1 MEKELV
7 SIIMPSYNSAQF
19 IGRSIDSVLAQNY
32 NNWELLIQD
41 DCSTDNTLD
50 IIKEY
55 AAKDK
60 RIKYEVNP
68 KNSGA
73 AITRN
78 NAIARAKGVW
88 LAYLDSD
95 DLWVPN
101 KLEKQLRFMNEK
113 QCSAC
118 FSRYEHIDTEGN
130 SLGVQAK
137 VKKKVSHTDLLIH
150 DWFGCLTLIYKQ
162 DLNHKIYGA
171 DVSKANDYALFLE
184 VMKNIDYAA
193 GLDECLAMYRIRKGS
208 VSRNKFKKAKPY
220 IHVLQTV
227 EKKNVL
233 MSWFLLGTHMFV
245 KTFFKYK
252 KVSQEESIVNNK

>member
-1 MEKELV
+1 MSELV
-7 SIIMPSYNSAQF
+7 SIIMPSYNCERF
-19 IGRSIDSVLAQNY
+19 IRQSIESVINQTY

-41 DCSTDNTLD
+41 DCSTDNTRD
-50 IIKEY
+50 IIKEF
-55 AAKDK
+55 AANDN
-60 RIKYEVNP
+60 RIKYEVNA

-73 AITRN
+73 AVTRN
-78 NAIARAKGVW
+78 NAITRSTGPW

-95 DLWVPN
+95 DLWVPD
-101 KLEKQLRFMNEK
+101 KLEKQLRFMKENK
-113 QCSAC
+113 CNAC
-118 FSRYEHIDTEGN
+118 FSRYEHINTEGK

-137 VKKKVSHTDLLIH
+137 VKKRVTHTDLLIH
-150 DWFGCLTLIYKQ
+150 DWFGCLTVIHKQ
-162 DLNHKIYGA
+162 DLEHKVYGV

-184 VMKNIDYAA
+184 VMKHINYAA

-227 EKKNVL
+227 EKKNFL

-252 KVSQEESIVNNK
+252 KIEPKESIVHE

>member
-1 MEKELV
+1 MNELV
-7 SIIMPSYNSAQF
+7 SIIMPSYNCARF
-19 IGRSIDSVLAQNY
+19 IGQSIESVINQSY
-32 NNWELLIQD
+32 KNWELLIQD
-41 DCSTDNTLD
+41 DCSTDKTLE
-50 IIKEY
+50 IAREY
-55 AAKDK
+55 ASNDE
-60 RIKYEVNP
+60 RIKVEVNP
-68 KNSGA
+68 QNSGA
-73 AITRN
+73 AVTRN
-78 NAIARAKGVW
+78 NAIARSKGVW

-95 DLWVPN
+95 DLWVADKLDKELRYMEVN
-101 KLEKQLRFMNEK
+101 KCN
-113 QCSAC
+113 AC

-137 VKKKVSHTDLLIH
+137 VKKKVTHTDLLIH
-150 DWFGCLTLIYKQ
+150 DWFGCLTVIYKQ

-227 EKKNVL
+227 EKKSYL
-233 MSWFLLGTHMFV
+233 MSWLLLGTHMFV
-245 KTFFKYK
+245 KSFFKYK
-252 KVSQEESIVNNK
+252 KIRPEESIA

>member
-1 MEKELV
+1 MKDFGLV
-7 SIIMPSYNSAQF
+7 SIIMPSYNSARF
-19 IGRSIDSVLAQNY
+19 IKQSIETVLSQTY
-32 NNWELLIQD
+32 DNWELLIQD
-41 DCSTDNTLD
+41 DCSTDNTID
-50 IIKEY
+50 VIRAY
-55 AAKDK
+55 AAKDE
-60 RIKYEVNP
+60 RIKYDVNP

-78 NAIARAKGVW
+78 NAIARSKGAW

-101 KLEKQLRFMNEK
+101 KLEKQLLFMEEK

-118 FSRYEHIDTEGN
+118 FSRYEHIDTEGK

-137 VKKKVSHTDLLIH
+137 VKKNVSHTDLLFH

-184 VMKNIDYAA
+184 VMKTIDFAA

-208 VSRNKFKKAKPY
+208 VSRNKIKKAKPY
-220 IHVLQTV
+220 IHVLHVV
-227 EKKNVL
+227 EKKNVF
-233 MSWFLLGTHMFV
+233 MSWILLGTHMFV

-252 KVSQEESIVNNK
+252 KVRLEESIVK

>member
-1 MEKELV
+1 MSELV
-7 SIIMPSYNSAQF
+7 SIIMPSYNCAMF
-19 IGRSIDSVLAQNY
+19 IRQSIESVLNQSY

-50 IIKEY
+50 IAREF
-55 AAKDK
+55 ASKDN
-60 RIKYEVNP
+60 RIKIEANP
-68 KNSGA
+68 QNSGA
-73 AITRN
+73 AVTRN
-78 NAIARAKGVW
+78 NAIARSKGTW

-95 DLWVPN
+95 DLWVPD
-101 KLEKQLRFMNEK
+101 KLEKQLQFMETNK
-113 QCSAC
+113 CDAC

-137 VKKKVSHTDLLIH
+137 VKKKVTHTDLLIH
-150 DWFGCLTLIYKQ
+150 DWFGCLTFIHKQ

-184 VMKNIDYAA
+184 VMKNVDYAA

-208 VSRNKFKKAKPY
+208 VSRNKLKKAKPY

-227 EKKNVL
+227 ENKNVL
-233 MSWFLLGTHMFV
+233 ISWFLLGTHMFV

-252 KVSQEESIVNNK
+252 KVKPEESIVF

>member
-1 MEKELV
+1 MMSELV
-7 SIIMPSYNSAQF
+7 SIIMPSYNCARF
-19 IGRSIDSVLAQNY
+19 IRQSIESVVSQTY
-32 NNWELLIQD
+32 KNWELLIQD
-41 DCSTDNTLD
+41 DCSTDNTLAIAREFASID
-50 IIKEY
+50 E
-55 AAKDK
+55 
-60 RIKYEVNP
+60 RIKIEVNP

-78 NAIARAKGVW
+78 NAITRSEGVW

-95 DLWVPN
+95 DLWVPD
-101 KLEKQLRFMNEK
+101 KLEKQLRFMEENK
-113 QCSAC
+113 CDAC
-118 FSRYEHIDTEGN
+118 FSRYEHIDTEGK

-137 VKKKVSHTDLLIH
+137 VKKKVTHTDLLIH
-150 DWFGCLTLIYKQ
+150 DWFGCLTLIYRQ
-162 DLNHKIYGA
+162 DIKNKIYGA

-184 VMKNIDYAA
+184 VMKYIDYAA

-233 MSWFLLGTHMFV
+233 TSWFLLGTHMFV

-252 KVSQEESIVNNK
+252 KISPEESIAK

>member
-1 MEKELV
+1 MEE
-7 SIIMPSYNSAQF
+7 N
-19 IGRSIDSVLAQNY
+19 
-32 NNWELLIQD
+32 
-41 DCSTDNTLD
+41 
-50 IIKEY
+50 
-55 AAKDK
+55 
-60 RIKYEVNP
+60 
-68 KNSGA
+68 
-73 AITRN
+73 
-78 NAIARAKGVW
+78 
-88 LAYLDSD
+88 
-95 DLWVPN
+95 
-101 KLEKQLRFMNEK
+101 

-118 FSRYEHIDTEGN
+118 FSRYEHIDTEGK

-227 EKKNVL
+227 EKKSL
-233 MSWFLLGTHMFV
+233 LASWFLLGTHMFV

-252 KVSQEESIVNNK
+252 KVKPEESIVG

>member
-1 MEKELV
+1 MV
-7 SIIMPSYNSAQF
+7 SIIMPSYNCERF
-19 IGRSIDSVLAQNY
+19 IRQSIVSVISQTY
-32 NNWELLIQD
+32 KNWELLIQD
-41 DCSTDNTLD
+41 DCSTDKTLD
-50 IIKEY
+50 IIKEF
-55 AAKDK
+55 AAKDA
-60 RIKYEVNP
+60 RIKYEVNSH
-68 KNSGA
+68 NSGA
-73 AITRN
+73 AVTRN
-78 NAIARAKGVW
+78 NAIARSKGPW

-95 DLWVPN
+95 DLWVPE
-101 KLEKQLRFMNEK
+101 KLEKQLRFMEGK
-113 QCSAC
+113 KCSAC

-137 VKKKVSHTDLLIH
+137 VKKKVTHTDLLIH

-162 DLNHKIYGA
+162 DLSRKIYGA

-227 EKKNVL
+227 EKKSYL

-245 KTFFKYK
+245 KSFFKYK
-252 KVSQEESIVNNK
+252 KIGPEESIV